1 MFDPIEDGL
10 FALTKAFSPSDVQ
23 KLGEDSRRIILSIVE
38 LGKKPVPFS
47 LNDLVQY
54 AKENF
59 TPPVPIDN
67 MVVDDIL
74 AKLEQQKLI
83 EQPTLGN
90 YTISILSR
98 ESINEFFSLCLQPRL
113 GKTTR
118 FSNYL
123 LMDKNKLR
131 EVQWC
136 CIYLSINNIP
146 FAPKKIVEISQLI
159 QGEARENLREMV
171 NRDQLK
177 KDFTWVKNK
186 QEELF
191 HELFWDYWQN
201 YRDSKPTIKDF
212 VFQIILRH
220 SNISREEIQKH
231 LRNQGIV
238 CSKRMVQKALA
249 CLINDNMIRRIG
261 LENSGDN
268 KVDYELSPECTD
280 LCRKSRIKEIAVI
293 LKNVGFQVEDEF
305 FDELKK
311 QSQSLSSINTFLYQL
326 SFLIVQ
332 SEDEAESCQ
341 LWQTFFSN
349 LNKKSF
355 PASIADSISN
365 SPEADQ
371 LEELE
376 KIVKSSGISP
386 AALCLIK
393 YFQSTSN
400 T

>member
-1 MFDPIEDGL
+1 MSETIKEGL
-10 FALTKAFSPSDVQ
+10 FALTKAFNPSDVQ
-23 KLGEDSRRIILSIVE
+23 NLEDSYRIILGIVE

-54 AKENF
+54 TKENF

-67 MVVDDIL
+67 KVVDDIL

-98 ESINEFFSLCLQPRL
+98 ESINEFFSLRLQPRL
-113 GKTTR
+113 GKTGR
-118 FSNYL
+118 FSYYL

-136 CIYLSINNIP
+136 CIYLTSNNRPPIT
-146 FAPKKIVEISQLI
+146 PKTIVEISKLTQS
-159 QGEARENLREMV
+159 EVRKNLGEMV

-191 HELFWDYWQN
+191 HELFWDYYQN

-220 SNISREEIQKH
+220 SNISREEIHKH
-231 LRNQGIV
+231 LRNQGII
-238 CSKRMVQKALA
+238 CSKRIVQKALA
-249 CLINDNMIRRIG
+249 GLINDNMIRRIG

-268 KVDYELSPECTD
+268 KVDYELSPECID
-280 LCRKSRIKEIAVI
+280 LYRKSMIKEITVI
-293 LKNVGFQVEDEF
+293 LKNAGFHVEDEF

-311 QSQSLSSINTFLYQL
+311 HNQPLSSINTFLDQL

-332 SEDEAESCQ
+332 SEEEVASCH

-349 LNKKSF
+349 LPMKSF
-355 PASIADSISN
+355 PTSIADFISN
-365 SPEADQ
+365 SSEADR
-371 LEELE
+371 LEEL
-376 KIVKSSGISP
+376 KNIVKSSKISP
-386 AALCLIK
+386 AVLCSIK
-393 YFQSTSN
+393 YFQSSSK
-400 T
+400 